1 MKKLVIS
8 GIACLILFGAFYVYK
23 KTKRPVYYYDDE
35 YYTEEQLRKKEAENK
50 DITSFKDTVSIS
62 DSSTSTSDSSTSIS
76 NSSTKELEDLVKQQM
91 ELTSSLS
98 NKLTLANDSI
108 YVLNKTLNQLK
119 EELESKP
126 KIKIQSS
133 PYDNATPVVSDV
145 NKNKTVKKS
154 NKNFKN
160 EKNLPI
166 ARGNDAVKL
175 QEFFTERYDNRR

>member
-50 DITSFKDTVSIS
+50 DITSFKDTVSI
-62 DSSTSTSDSSTSIS
+62 SDSSTSIS

>member
-23 KTKRPVYYYDDE
+23 KTKRPVYYYDDD
-35 YYTEEQLRKKEAENK
+35 YYNQEELRRKKEADNK
-50 DITSFKDTVSIS
+50 GITSFKNTS
-62 DSSTSTSDSSTSIS
+62 STSDSST
-76 NSSTKELEDLVKQQM
+76 KGLEDLVKQQM
-91 ELTSSLS
+91 ELTTSLS

>member
-1 MKKLVIS
+1 MKKLIIS
-8 GIACLILFGAFYVYK
+8 GISCLILFGAFYVYK

-35 YYTEEQLRKKEAENK
+35 YYAQEEQLRKKEADNK
-50 DITSFKDTVSIS
+50 GITSFKNTI
-62 DSSTSTSDSSTSIS
+62 STSDSSTLIS
-76 NSSTKELEDLVKQQM
+76 DSSTKGLEELVKEQM
-91 ELTSSLS
+91 ELTSSL
-98 NKLTLANDSI
+98 NHKLTLANDSI

>member
-23 KTKRPVYYYDDE
+23 KTKRPVYYYDDD
-35 YYTEEQLRKKEAENK
+35 YYNQEELRKKKETE
-50 DITSFKDTVSIS
+50 IRVTTSIS
-62 DSSTSTSDSSTSIS
+62 DSSTSDSSTSDSST
-76 NSSTKELEDLVKQQM
+76 KGLEDLVKQQM
-91 ELTSSLS
+91 ELTTSLS

>member
-23 KTKRPVYYYDDE
+23 KTKRPVYYYDDD
-35 YYTEEQLRKKEAENK
+35 YYNQEELRRKKEADNK
-50 DITSFKDTVSIS
+50 GITSFKNTI
-62 DSSTSTSDSSTSIS
+62 STSDSSTSDSS
-76 NSSTKELEDLVKQQM
+76 NSDSSTKGLEDLVKQQM
-91 ELTSSLS
+91 ELTTSLS

>member
-1 MKKLVIS
+1 
-8 GIACLILFGAFYVYK
+8 
-23 KTKRPVYYYDDE
+23 
-35 YYTEEQLRKKEAENK
+35 
-50 DITSFKDTVSIS
+50 
-62 DSSTSTSDSSTSIS
+62 
-76 NSSTKELEDLVKQQM
+76 M
-91 ELTSSLS
+91 ELTSSLDH
-98 NKLTLANDSI
+98 KLTLANDSI

>member
-8 GIACLILFGAFYVYK
+8 GIACLILFGGFYFYK
-23 KTKRPVYYYDDE
+23 KSKTPVYYYDDE
-35 YYTEEQLRKKEAENK
+35 YYAQEELRKKKETE
-50 DITSFKDTVSIS
+50 IRDTTSIS
-62 DSSTSTSDSSTSIS
+62 DSSTSTSDSSTLISDSSI
-76 NSSTKELEDLVKQQM
+76 KELEDLVKQQM
-91 ELTSSLS
+91 ELTSSLDH
-98 NKLTLANDSI
+98 KLTLANDSI

-133 PYDNATPVVSDV
+133 PYDNSTPVVSNT

-154 NKNFKN
+154 NNNFKN

-175 QEFFTERYDNRR
+175 QEFFTDRYDNR

>member
-1 MKKLVIS
+1 MKKLIIS
-8 GIACLILFGAFYVYK
+8 GISCLILFGAFYVYK

-35 YYTEEQLRKKEAENK
+35 YYE
-50 DITSFKDTVSIS
+50 IKDTTSIS
-62 DSSTSTSDSSTSIS
+62 DSSTSD
-76 NSSTKELEDLVKQQM
+76 SSTKELEDLVKQQM
-91 ELTSSLS
+91 ELTSSLDH
-98 NKLTLANDSI
+98 KLTLANDSI

-133 PYDNATPVVSDV
+133 PYDNSTPVVSNT

-154 NKNFKN
+154 NNNFKN

>member
-1 MKKLVIS
+1 MKKLIIS
-8 GIACLILFGAFYVYK
+8 GISCLILFGAFYVYK
-23 KTKRPVYYYDDE
+23 KTKRPVYYYDD
-35 YYTEEQLRKKEAENK
+35 YYNQEELRKKKETE
-50 DITSFKDTVSIS
+50 IRVTTSIS
-62 DSSTSTSDSSTSIS
+62 DSSTLISD
-76 NSSTKELEDLVKQQM
+76 SSTKELEELVKQQM
-91 ELTSSLS
+91 ELTSSLDH
-98 NKLTLANDSI
+98 KLTLANDSI